1 MEQNTETM
9 SRLKFIG
16 KIKAGEKLNLK
27 NMALQTNSF
36 VTQFLRTIFQ
46 DDNRN
51 KTLLFLQDTI
61 IKTFDLIKFYEETR
75 NISEEFLFHNI
86 IIDLVN
92 AKKGLENL
100 KKTYINDIKF
110 ICDLD
115 VIIQMIDLKLCY
127 HKKDEGH
134 FDGTAP
140 ISNNETIE

>member
-1 MEQNTETM
+1 M

-16 KIKAGEKLNLK
+16 KIKAGEKLNLR

>member
-1 MEQNTETM
+1 
-9 SRLKFIG
+9 
-16 KIKAGEKLNLK
+16 
-27 NMALQTNSF
+27 
-36 VTQFLRTIFQ
+36 
-46 DDNRN
+46 
-51 KTLLFLQDTI
+51 
-61 IKTFDLIKFYEETR
+61 LIKFYEETR